1 MDRTIQAFRVE
12 HCPEYDVWNV
22 IAITQAGQFLYM
34 EPFASEDEAWFEADR
49 LDADLAGVP
58 EDLDGEWK
66 AIELTLESL

>member
-1 MDRTIQAFRVE
+1 MDRTIQALRVE
-12 HCPEYDVWNV
+12 HCSDYDVWNV

-49 LDADLAGVP
+49 LLADVTEVP

-66 AIELTLESL
+66 AIELTLEAL